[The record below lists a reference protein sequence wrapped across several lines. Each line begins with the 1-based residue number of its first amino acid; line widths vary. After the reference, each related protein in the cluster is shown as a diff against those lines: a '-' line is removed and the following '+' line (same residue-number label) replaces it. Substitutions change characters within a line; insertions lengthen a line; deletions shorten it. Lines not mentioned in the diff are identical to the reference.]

1 MVNVVARW
9 CTVSGRRATRGVLL
23 SCLVTLL
30 LMAPALSRGFAQD
43 AVEPGG
49 DAGPTAAPLNT
60 GPSPDAATTPPAAKP
75 GGHEIDF
82 FSLLVQGGVFMIP
95 ILGMSILAV
104 TMAVERA
111 INLRRGRIMPPQL
124 IAALGQLGTSSGGF
138 DPRKAYRICQQY
150 PSVAATV
157 IRSMLL
163 KIGRPHSEV
172 EHAVSE
178 TCQREAER
186 LYANVRWLNLAVA
199 VTPLIGL
206 LGTVWGM
213 IICFHDTTYIDNS
226 TNRSEA
232 LAEGIYIALVTT
244 LGGLMVAIPAAVAS
258 HFFEGRIQS
267 LMFQV
272 EEMVFNLLP
281 QIERFEG
288 RVRFT
293 RHHAE
298 GTEPRNG
305 DAVEADDVRT
315 AGAK

>member
-1 MVNVVARW
+1 MVSTYRLGLNACRW
-9 CTVSGRRATRGVLL
+9 LTAALVLL
-23 SCLVTLL
+23 GCLAFSFSGASLL
-30 LMAPALSRGFAQD
+30 AQEAGSD
-43 AVEPGG
+43 A
-49 DAGPTAAPLNT
+49 DAGPTAATVDTSN
-60 GPSPDAATTPPAAKP
+60 APAEANVVLPVKKKDD
-75 GGHEIDF
+75 INF
-82 FSLLVQGGVFMIP
+82 FHLLVLGGNFMWP
-95 ILGMSILAV
+95 ILGFSILAV

-111 INLRRGRIMPPQL
+111 INLRRGRVMPSQL
-124 IAALGQLGTSSGGF
+124 IAALGQLGASSGGF

-157 IRSMLL
+157 IRAMLL

-226 TNRSEA
+226 LNRSEA

-293 RHHAE
+293 RHNAE
-298 GTEPRNG
+298 GGEPPRNG
-305 DAVEADDVRT
+305 EGIEEVRA

>member
-1 MVNVVARW
+1 MNNTYSAARRYLAVA
-9 CTVSGRRATRGVLL
+9 LL
-23 SCLVTLL
+23 ALCVI
-30 LMAPALSRGFAQD
+30 APAVAQQ
-43 AVEPGG
+43 PGS
-49 DAGPTAAPLNT
+49 DTDPGPSAAPV
-60 GPSPDAATTPPAAKP
+60 TTPATGESAPAANASGSLPSSPKGP
-75 GGHEIDF
+75 PPINFLELLIKGG
-82 FSLLVQGGVFMIP
+82 GFMWP
-95 ILGMSILAV
+95 ILGMSILAA

-111 INLRRGRIMPPQL
+111 INLRRGRVMPAGL
-124 IAALGQLGTSSGGF
+124 MSALGQLGSSSGGF

-157 IRSMLL
+157 IRAMLL

-172 EHAVSE
+172 EHAVAE

-213 IICFHDTTYIDNS
+213 IICFHDTSFLDNS
-226 TNRSEA
+226 TNRSSA

-244 LGGLMVAIPAAVAS
+244 LGGLVVAIPSAMLS

-281 QIERFEG
+281 QVERFEG
-288 RVRFT
+288 RVRFS
-293 RHHAE
+293 RHGE
-298 GTEPRNG
+298 ETPRNG
-305 DAVEADDVRT
+305 EPAAAEVQAAV
-315 AGAK
+315 K